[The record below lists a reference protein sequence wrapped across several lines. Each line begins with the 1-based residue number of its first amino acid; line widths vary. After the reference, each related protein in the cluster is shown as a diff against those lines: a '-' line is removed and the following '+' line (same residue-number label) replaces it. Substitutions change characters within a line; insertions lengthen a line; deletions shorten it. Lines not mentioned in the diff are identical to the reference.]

1 MLRYLPLIWAAL
13 ARRRLRTILTLL
25 SVTAAFT
32 LFGVMMGTDA
42 AFQQMVAVI
51 NRSVVVIGARFAD
64 NLTDGMG
71 QEIAAMPNVGA
82 VSAGGT
88 VFGYYRNPK
97 TQAYVMMVDQPSSW
111 PNVPLSPAQWEEL
124 RERPDGVF
132 ISRMVATRLGLKKGS
147 HYAIIAAGIP
157 RADGGQSWQ
166 FQVLDVL
173 DDTPYW
179 ANGFSFGSYQYF
191 KMSRPL
197 ADQPKAGWF
206 QAVVKDPVRADDTAM
221 AVDARFANSA
231 IPTDSISERA
241 MRSDGATAA
250 VNVAAV
256 TRRVALIGLFM
267 ILLLTG
273 HGMAQSVNERLG
285 EFAVLKTIGYSTRRN
300 HRLGVRRGA
309 DAGAGWRGP
318 GTCGGRRPE
327 RTHSRAAARPGRSRP
342 LPIVR
347 RHWRCGLCGNLAGVS
362 ECDHARP
369 ETEAAGRSRDPGGPD
384 MIFLRACLAA
394 IWLNLVSLR
403 RRIGSALVVVAGVT
417 CVVGVL
423 LSMLSVTVG
432 LRQAWQRAGSP
443 DRAIIMP
450 AGVLAEG
457 NGNISPRRRRNAEQ
471 RAGHRAR
478 CQGPGHFRCRDF
490 DRLGDPARKSGGR
503 GFLLL
508 RSFGAM
514 ALAVR
519 PEFRI
524 VAGRM
529 YQPGKHEMIVGAEAP
544 GQFLGVGLGD
554 KVTMPDGQWPVV
566 GVFKT
571 NDDVVQSELVA
582 DGDTVMAVLRKRA
595 FNSVIVRLAGEGGLA
610 ALKRSLGT
618 NPALSLTAE
627 RQSDYYS
634 AAGGAILRSQ

>member
-13 ARRRLRTILTLL
+13 ARRKLRTVLTLL

-111 PNVPLSPAQWEEL
+111 PNVPLSPAQWKEL
-124 RERPDGVF
+124 RKRPDGVF
-132 ISRMVATRLGLKKGS
+132 ISRLVATRLGLKKGS
-147 HYAIIAAGIP
+147 NYAIIAASIP
-157 RADGGQSWQ
+157 RADGGQSWH

-179 ANGFSFGSYQYF
+179 SNGFSFGSYQYF

-273 HGMAQSVNERLG
+273 HGMAQSVNERLS
-285 EFAVLKTIGYSTRRN
+285 EFAVLKTIGYSTSGIIA
-300 HRLGVRRGA
+300 LVFA
-309 DAGAGWRGP
+309 EALTPALAGAGLGLVV
-318 GTCGGRRPE
+318 
-327 RTHSRAAARPGRSRP
+327 AAALSNRIPALLPGLGVPAPYLSP
-342 LPIVR
+342 AVIGDAVFAATL
-347 RHWRCGLCGNLAGVS
+347 LA
-362 ECDHARP
+362 
-369 ETEAAGRSRDPGGPD
+369 
-384 MIFLRACLAA
+384 F
-394 IWLNLVSLR
+394 
-403 RRIGSALVVVAGVT
+403 
-417 CVVGVL
+417 
-423 LSMLSVTVG
+423 LSV
-432 LRQAWQRAGSP
+432 
-443 DRAIIMP
+443 IMP
-450 AGVLAEG
+450 ALKLK
-457 NGNISPRRRRNAEQ
+457 
-471 RAGHRAR
+471 
-478 CQGPGHFRCRDF
+478 
-490 DRLGDPARKSGGR
+490 RLDVAAI
-503 GFLLL
+503 L
-508 RSFGAM
+508 
-514 ALAVR
+514 
-519 PEFRI
+519 
-524 VAGRM
+524 AGR
-529 YQPGKHEMIVGAEAP
+529 
-544 GQFLGVGLGD
+544 
-554 KVTMPDGQWPVV
+554 T
-566 GVFKT
+566 
-571 NDDVVQSELVA
+571 
-582 DGDTVMAVLRKRA
+582 
-595 FNSVIVRLAGEGGLA
+595 
-610 ALKRSLGT
+610 
-618 NPALSLTAE
+618 
-627 RQSDYYS
+627 
-634 AAGGAILRSQ
+634 